1 MIINNL
7 PKSIILNGSIEDKHI
22 NSNKLSASV
31 IKLDN
36 NFSVLND
43 GSLSINIKL
52 LNEKPTTIEDN
63 FIYLVSENNIINSL
77 SDGDKEKI
85 NKLIINNNGSKFL
98 SNDGTYKTLYPFIK
112 IYYNFTEFSNND
124 LMNVFNEMI
133 YPSILYAEIND
144 DSYPFDVGHL
154 MITKISQNT
163 ANITYNGI
171 NQHIY
176 TRTINN
182 NQISNWEDISNAN
195 TAKKLEN
202 VIYINKAKFDG
213 SQSITSS
220 EMNLATGNDTIFEF
234 DNLEKN
240 TWIRIAESNNN
251 LAVGSFLI
259 NIISNDLSFNLDFD
273 ISFNKKIYFLQK
285 LYDYN
290 ENSQI
295 RIIYDNNKCYI
306 DLKIIKNIN
315 NGKIKIHSYTDD
327 FILPNDLFIN
337 DNINNNVQYFDLID
351 DEIRLN
357 NNLTTFITTLSLNNE
372 WIDTGISNLS
382 NGSYLIQ
389 IILIN
394 EKIMFTGYFSW
405 YNNTNI
411 LDDENEIILHK
422 SSNNPDIN
430 NLNIYL
436 RIVQDSSTRLQIS
449 SNNEMDVNI
458 EFKIKR
464 LI

>member
-63 FIYLVSENNIINSL
+63 FIYLVFENNVVNSL
-77 SDGDKEKI
+77 LNGDKEKI
-85 NKLIINNNGSKFL
+85 NKLIINNNGYKFL

-176 TRTINN
+176 IRTINN

-306 DLKIIKNIN
+306 DLKIIQNIN

-337 DNINNNVQYFDLID
+337 DNINNNVQYFDLIN

-357 NNLTTFITTLSLNNE
+357 NNLTTFITNLSLNDK

-458 EFKIKR
+458 KFKIKR

>member
-43 GSLSINIKL
+43 GSLSINVKL

-202 VIYINKAKFDG
+202 VICINKAKFDG

-327 FILPNDLFIN
+327 FILTNDLFIN
-337 DNINNNVQYFDLID
+337 DNINNNVQYFDLIN

-357 NNLTTFITTLSLNNE
+357 NNLTTFITNLSLNDE

-422 SSNNPDIN
+422 SSNNPNIN
-430 NLNIYL
+430 NLNVYL
-436 RIVQDSSTRLQIS
+436 RIIQDSSTRLQIS
-449 SNNEMDVNI
+449 SNNEIDVNVK
-458 EFKIKR
+458 FKIKR

>member
-63 FIYLVSENNIINSL
+63 FIYLVSENNVINSL
-77 SDGDKEKI
+77 SNGDKEKI
-85 NKLIINNNGSKFL
+85 NKLIINNNSSKFL

-124 LMNVFNEMI
+124 LMNVFNGMI

-154 MITKISQNT
+154 IITKISQNT

-182 NQISNWEDISNAN
+182 NQISNWKDISNAN

-240 TWIRIAESNNN
+240 IWIRIAESNNN

-315 NGKIKIHSYTDD
+315 NGKIKIHSYTDN

-337 DNINNNVQYFDLID
+337 DNINNNVQYFDLIN

-357 NNLTTFITTLSLNNE
+357 NNLTTFITNLSLNDE

-436 RIVQDSSTRLQIS
+436 RIIQDSSTRLQIS
-449 SNNEMDVNI
+449 SNNEIDVNI

>member
-63 FIYLVSENNIINSL
+63 FIYLVFENNVINSL
-77 SDGDKEKI
+77 SNGDKEKI
-85 NKLIINNNGSKFL
+85 NKLIINNNGFKFL
-98 SNDGTYKTLYPFIK
+98 SNDGAYKTLYPFIK

-154 MITKISQNT
+154 IITKISQNT

-295 RIIYDNNKCYI
+295 RIIVK
-306 DLKIIKNIN
+306 
-315 NGKIKIHSYTDD
+315 
-327 FILPNDLFIN
+327 
-337 DNINNNVQYFDLID
+337 
-351 DEIRLN
+351 
-357 NNLTTFITTLSLNNE
+357 
-372 WIDTGISNLS
+372 
-382 NGSYLIQ
+382 
-389 IILIN
+389 
-394 EKIMFTGYFSW
+394 
-405 YNNTNI
+405 
-411 LDDENEIILHK
+411 
-422 SSNNPDIN
+422 
-430 NLNIYL
+430 
-436 RIVQDSSTRLQIS
+436 
-449 SNNEMDVNI
+449 
-458 EFKIKR
+458 
-464 LI
+464 

>member
-1 MIINNL
+1 
-7 PKSIILNGSIEDKHI
+7 
-22 NSNKLSASV
+22 
-31 IKLDN
+31 
-36 NFSVLND
+36 
-43 GSLSINIKL
+43 
-52 LNEKPTTIEDN
+52 
-63 FIYLVSENNIINSL
+63 
-77 SDGDKEKI
+77 
-85 NKLIINNNGSKFL
+85 
-98 SNDGTYKTLYPFIK
+98 
-112 IYYNFTEFSNND
+112 
-124 LMNVFNEMI
+124 
-133 YPSILYAEIND
+133 
-144 DSYPFDVGHL
+144 
-154 MITKISQNT
+154 
-163 ANITYNGI
+163 
-171 NQHIY
+171 
-176 TRTINN
+176 
-182 NQISNWEDISNAN
+182 
-195 TAKKLEN
+195 
-202 VIYINKAKFDG
+202 
-213 SQSITSS
+213 
-220 EMNLATGNDTIFEF
+220 MNLATGNDTIFEF

-315 NGKIKIHSYTDD
+315 NGKIKIYYYTDD
-327 FILPNDLFIN
+327 FILSNDLFIN
-337 DNINNNVQYFDLID
+337 DNINNNVQYFDLIN

-357 NNLTTFITTLSLNNE
+357 NNLTTFITTLSLNDE

-422 SSNNPDIN
+422 SSNNPNIN
-430 NLNIYL
+430 NLNVYL
-436 RIVQDSSTRLQIS
+436 RIIQDSSTRLQIS